1 MDEHFK
7 LLGSDEVVTI
17 ESYHQIVI
25 SHSTFRVGELTEAL
39 MEDLSSFVTA
49 HYEGKQKECLET
61 GWFEDGINCE
71 VLRLGVKSWQK
82 GKVKIKVTLEF
93 CLDEPD
99 TEETSVNN
107 QLEINQNESPLDD
120 IRQMMSENS

>member
-1 MDEHFK
+1 MDEYFK
-7 LLGSDEVVTI
+7 LLGSDEVVTV
-17 ESYHQIVI
+17 ESYDQIVI

-49 HYEGKQKECLET
+49 DYEGEQKECLEE
-61 GWFEDGINCE
+61 GWFENGINCE

-93 CLDEPD
+93 CLDESD
-99 TEETSVNN
+99 TEEISVTN
-107 QLEINQNESPLDD
+107 QLEINQK
-120 IRQMMSENS
+120 